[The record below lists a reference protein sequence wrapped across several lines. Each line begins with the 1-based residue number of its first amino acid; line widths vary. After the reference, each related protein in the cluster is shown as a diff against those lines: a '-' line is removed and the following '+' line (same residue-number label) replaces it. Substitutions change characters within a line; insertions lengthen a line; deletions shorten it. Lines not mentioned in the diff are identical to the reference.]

1 MENCKY
7 CEKSLVDCED
17 EGLQCSS
24 CSNNVHIRCLKRGAV
39 PGGMNGD
46 VFFTYTCQECSES
59 STEIFVRDKLS
70 WFV

>member
-7 CEKSLVDCED
+7 CEKQLEDCED

-24 CSNNVHIRCLKRGAV
+24 CANYVHVRCLRRGAV

-46 VFFTYTCQECSES
+46 IFFSFTCQECSDLN
-59 STEIFVRDKLS
+59 TELFVRDKLS
-70 WFV
+70 W